1 MHWSAYEVFSVI
13 SGVILIVAGFLPR
26 LSGRDRF
33 WALVGGVLILGY
45 GIYVANQTSGTYY
58 FPAIIFIVPVI
69 AIVYLIATAAGVTK
83 GGRNRQ

>member
-1 MHWSAYEVFSVI
+1 M
-13 SGVILIVAGFLPR
+13 
-26 LSGRDRF
+26 
-33 WALVGGVLILGY
+33 GGVLILGY